1 MQERKRQEKRKK
13 LTCDNRD
20 DETSASPF
28 PALSTRQ
35 KASCRGPGQWGVVSR
50 SFGMD
55 GVKLRCRGIRCKSES
70 HVDPPDRLEGSP
82 TRRWSTTYERQL
94 VVACSNFV
102 HLVAF
107 SFSNEPPPFPQVTAI
122 KVTQTRDPLAIIRI
136 HVGRSP
142 NTSKSI
148 RNGPFRSP
156 LVQGYCSLISR
167 HSHQIKTYAY
177 VVQFNGGWVYY
188 K

>member
-20 DETSASPF
+20 DETSASSF

-107 SFSNEPPPFPQVTAI
+107 SFSNEPPPLPTG
-122 KVTQTRDPLAIIRI
+122 D
-136 HVGRSP
+136 
-142 NTSKSI
+142 
-148 RNGPFRSP
+148 
-156 LVQGYCSLISR
+156 
-167 HSHQIKTYAY
+167 SHQSDPDSGSPSNNTDTCWQISKYIQVNT
-177 VVQFNGGWVYY
+177 
-188 K
+188 